1 MHSSALGL
9 PERSNRTERTHLARA
24 KRRLDT
30 LRLYP
35 EPVRVG
41 RVRILSVPW
50 LFRVPG
56 FRRFYGYELGPLI
69 LTRQPLDQVTN
80 DLITHELTHVWQDQ
94 HRRLRMWLSYLRGY
108 RENPHEVEAREA
120 VAATRDVP

>member
-1 MHSSALGL
+1 MALL
-9 PERSNRTERTHLARA
+9 PLLPPMSDVERRHLVRA

-30 LRLYP
+30 LDLYP
-35 EPVRVG
+35 TPVRMG

-56 FRRFYGYELGPLI
+56 FRRFFGYELGALI
-69 LTRQPLDQVTN
+69 LVRRSIQEISN
-80 DLITHELTHVWQDQ
+80 DLVTHELVHVWQDQ
-94 HRRLRMWLSYLRGY
+94 HRRLRMWLSYLRRY

-120 VAATRDVP
+120 VAATRHLR